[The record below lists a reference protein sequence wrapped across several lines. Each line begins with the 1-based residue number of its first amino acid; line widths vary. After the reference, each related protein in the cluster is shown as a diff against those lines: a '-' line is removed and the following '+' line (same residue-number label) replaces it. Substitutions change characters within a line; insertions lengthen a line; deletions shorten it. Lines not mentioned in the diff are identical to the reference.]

1 MGFPWGKLV
10 RLDGKTA
17 CPWILMSFP
26 EGKLIQHRGKVAGF
40 TGRLV
45 IFSGKSSFPCPRTV
59 RQSGK
64 VVYPQ
69 GKIGEEASLAAGNR
83 RRIEEGSGPV
93 AGEARFLI
101 QRR

>member
-17 CPWILMSFP
+17 CPWISMSFP
-26 EGKLIQHRGKVAGF
+26 EGKLIRHRGKVAGF

-69 GKIGEEASLAAGNR
+69 GKIGKEASPATGNLR
-83 RRIEEGSGPV
+83 RLEERSGPV
-93 AGEARFLI
+93 VGEAPVLS
-101 QRR
+101 